1 MKPLNFKIQLS
12 IAFLDSQFSIY
23 FYSTMTQTLI
33 YTLLEILKYTLPAL
47 VVLFATY
54 MIVNKFLTTEFQRKQ
69 LAIFQDNIKI
79 TIPMRMQAYERLI
92 LFVERMNV
100 HNLANRFYVAN
111 SSATELQIAMTDSIR
126 TEWEYNLSQQ
136 LYVSNEVWQTIN
148 TAKEQ
153 EIGMI
158 NNIASNLPANASAKD
173 LVTAL
178 AEHNIKQED
187 DTPAQIALQSINGE
201 AKKALMAG

>member
-1 MKPLNFKIQLS
+1 
-12 IAFLDSQFSIY
+12 
-23 FYSTMTQTLI
+23 MTQTLI

-136 LYVSNEVWQTIN
+136 LYVSNEVWLTIN

-153 EIGMI
+153 EIAMI
-158 NNIASNLPANASAKD
+158 NNIAGNLPANASAKD
-173 LVTAL
+173 LVIAL
-178 AEHNIKQED
+178 ADHNIKQED